1 MITLLL
7 ADPQEMVAESLR
19 LALDGAPD
27 LTVTGVATSF
37 EVLERLVQSRPADVV
52 LLDQR
57 LPSAGSHAGVEAGVG
72 AGVRRVRELSPDS
85 RVLMLTAS
93 PNEAA
98 AVVALEAGCV
108 GVIPKTMSLDD
119 LVAAVRGAAAGRLN
133 IDSDMLARLVP
144 RLSRSYR
151 EPGADLTM
159 REREVLRL
167 VAEGLSTPDMAS
179 RLVVSTNTVRNHVQ
193 SILSKLGAH
202 SKLEALV
209 IATRGNLLE

>member
-1 MITLLL
+1 VITLLL

-27 LTVTGVATSF
+27 LTVTGVATSL
-37 EVLERLVQSRPADVV
+37 ETLERLAQNRPADVI
-52 LLDQR
+52 LLDQL
-57 LPSAGSHAGVEAGVG
+57 LPAGGVG
-72 AGVRRVRELSPDS
+72 AGVRRVREISPAS
-85 RVLMLTAS
+85 RILMLTAS

-98 AVVALEAGCV
+98 AVVALESGCV
-108 GVIPKTMSLDD
+108 GVIPKTLSLDD
-119 LVAAVRGAAAGRLN
+119 LVAAVRGAAEGRLN

-151 EPGADLTM
+151 EPGADLTL

-167 VAEGLSTPDMAS
+167 VAEGLSTPDMAA

>member
-1 MITLLL
+1 VITLLL

-27 LTVTGVATSF
+27 LTVTGVATSL
-37 EVLERLVQSRPADVV
+37 EALERLVRSRPADVV
-52 LLDQR
+52 LLDER
-57 LPSAGSHAGVEAGVG
+57 LPSSGPDAGVG
-72 AGVRRVRELSPDS
+72 AGVRRVRDISPDS

-98 AVVALEAGCV
+98 AVVALEAGCI

-133 IDSDMLARLVP
+133 LDSDTLARLVP

-151 EPGADLTM
+151 EPGADLTI

-167 VAEGLSTPDMAS
+167 VAEGLSTPDMAA

-193 SILSKLGAH
+193 SILTKLGAH

>member
-1 MITLLL
+1 M
-7 ADPQEMVAESLR
+7 
-19 LALDGAPD
+19 
-27 LTVTGVATSF
+27 
-37 EVLERLVQSRPADVV
+37 
-52 LLDQR
+52 
-57 LPSAGSHAGVEAGVG
+57 G

-98 AVVALEAGCV
+98 AVVALESGCV
-108 GVIPKTMSLDD
+108 GVVPKTLSLDD
-119 LVAAVRGAAAGRLN
+119 LVAAVREAATGRLN
-133 IDSDMLARLVP
+133 LDSDMLARLVP

-151 EPGADLTM
+151 EPGADLTS

-167 VAEGLSTPDMAS
+167 VAEGLSTPDMAA

-193 SILSKLGAH
+193 SILTKLGAH

-209 IATRGNLLE
+209 IANRSTCSGSQWPSATCTSEVEAAGMVLSACLWSTNRECALFVLRPRGR

>member
-1 MITLLL
+1 VISLLL

-27 LTVTGVATSF
+27 LTVTGVATSL
-37 EVLERLVQSRPADVV
+37 EALERLVQSRPADVV

-57 LPSAGSHAGVEAGVG
+57 LPSAGSDVGVG
-72 AGVRRVRELSPDS
+72 AGVRRVRTLSPDS

-133 IDSDMLARLVP
+133 LDSDMLARLVP

-151 EPGADLTM
+151 EPGADLTV

-167 VAEGLSTPDMAS
+167 VAEGLSTSDMAA

>member
-1 MITLLL
+1 VISLLL

-27 LTVTGVATSF
+27 LTVIGVATS
-37 EVLERLVQSRPADVV
+37 LEALELLVQSRPADVV

-57 LPSAGSHAGVEAGVG
+57 LPSTRSDAGVG
-72 AGVRRVRELSPDS
+72 AGVRRIRELSPAC

-98 AVVALEAGCV
+98 AVVALESGCV

-119 LVAAVRGAAAGRLN
+119 LVAAVRSAAAGRLN
-133 IDSDMLARLVP
+133 LDPDMLARLVP

-151 EPGADLTM
+151 EPGADLTA

-167 VAEGLSTPDMAS
+167 VAEGLSTADMAA

-193 SILSKLGAH
+193 SILNKLGAH

>member
-27 LTVTGVATSF
+27 LTVTGVATSL
-37 EVLERLVQSRPADVV
+37 EALERLVQSRSADVV

-57 LPSAGSHAGVEAGVG
+57 LPSSRSGAGVG
-72 AGVRRVRELSPDS
+72 AGVRRVRELSPAS
-85 RVLMLTAS
+85 RVLLLTAS

-98 AVVALEAGCV
+98 AVVALESGCV
-108 GVIPKTMSLDD
+108 GVIPKTLSLDD
-119 LVAAVRGAAAGRLN
+119 LVAAVRAAASGRLN
-133 IDSDMLARLVP
+133 LDSDMLARLVP

-151 EPGADLTM
+151 EPGADLTL

-167 VAEGLSTPDMAS
+167 VAEGLSTPDMAA

-193 SILSKLGAH
+193 SILTKLGAH

>member
-1 MITLLL
+1 LTPVITMLL

-27 LTVTGVATSF
+27 LRVAGVATTLDALELLAASR
-37 EVLERLVQSRPADVV
+37 EVDVV

-57 LPSAGSHAGVEAGVG
+57 LSEVGVA
-72 AGVRRVRELSPDS
+72 ACVRRVRAVSPGS

-98 AVVALEAGCV
+98 AVVALEAGCA
-108 GVIPKTMSLDD
+108 GVVPKTLSLDD
-119 LVAAVRGAAAGRLN
+119 LVTAVRAAASGQLRL
-133 IDSDMLARLVP
+133 DSDMLARLVP

-151 EPGADLTM
+151 APGADLTL

-167 VAEGLSTPDMAS
+167 VADGLSTSDMAG
-179 RLVVSTNTVRNHVQ
+179 RLFVSPNTVRNHVQ
-193 SILSKLGAH
+193 SVLVKLGAH
-202 SKLEALV
+202 SKLEAVV
-209 IATRGNLLE
+209 IASRSGLLE

>member
-1 MITLLL
+1 VIRLLL

-27 LTVTGVATSF
+27 LRVTGVATS
-37 EVLERLVQSRPADVV
+37 LEALESLAGSREADVV

-57 LPSAGSHAGVEAGVG
+57 LSDVGVA
-72 AGVRRVRELSPDS
+72 ACVRRVRAVSPDS
-85 RVLMLTAS
+85 HVLMLTAS

-98 AVVALEAGCV
+98 AVVALEAGCA
-108 GVIPKTMSLDD
+108 GVVPKTLSLDD
-119 LVAAVRGAAAGRLN
+119 LVAAVRAAASGQLRL
-133 IDSDMLARLVP
+133 DSDMLARLVP

-151 EPGADLTM
+151 EPGADLTL

-167 VAEGLSTPDMAS
+167 VAEGVSTSDMA
-179 RLVVSTNTVRNHVQ
+179 RQLFVSPNTVRNHVQ
-193 SILSKLGAH
+193 SVLVKLGAH

-209 IATRGNLLE
+209 IATRSGLLE

>member
-27 LTVTGVATSF
+27 LTVTGVATSL
-37 EVLERLVQSRPADVV
+37 EELERLVLNRPAEVV
-52 LLDQR
+52 LVDQR
-57 LPSAGSHAGVEAGVG
+57 LPSLQPGVG
-72 AGVRRVRELSPDS
+72 IAAGVRRVRELSPES
-85 RVLMLTAS
+85 RILMLTAS

-98 AVVALEAGCV
+98 AVVALEAGCA
-108 GVIPKTMSLDD
+108 GVVPKTMSLDD
-119 LVAAVRGAAAGRLN
+119 LVAAVRGAAAGRLGL
-133 IDSDMLARLVP
+133 DSDMLARLVP

-151 EPGADLTM
+151 EPGADLTA
-159 REREVLRL
+159 REREVLTL
-167 VAEGLSTPDMAS
+167 VAEGLSTTDMAA

-193 SILSKLGAH
+193 SILTKLGAH

>member
-1 MITLLL
+1 VITVLL

-37 EVLERLVQSRPADVV
+37 DSLQRLLQSRPADVV

-57 LPSAGSHAGVEAGVG
+57 LPASPEGADVG
-72 AGVRRVRELSPDS
+72 AGVRRVRELCPDS
-85 RVLMLTAS
+85 RVIMLTAS

-98 AVVALEAGCV
+98 AVVALESGCV
-108 GVIPKTMSLDD
+108 GVVPKTMSLDD

-133 IDSDMLARLVP
+133 LDSDMLARLVP

-151 EPGADLTM
+151 EPGADLTS

-167 VAEGLSTPDMAS
+167 VAEGLSTPDMAA

-193 SILSKLGAH
+193 SILTKLGAH
-202 SKLEALV
+202 SKLEALI
-209 IATRGNLLE
+209 IANRANLLG

>member
-1 MITLLL
+1 VITLLL

-37 EVLERLVQSRPADVV
+37 EALEQLAQTRPADVV
-52 LLDQR
+52 LLDQQ
-57 LPSAGSHAGVEAGVG
+57 LPAAGSDGGVG
-72 AGVRRVRELSPDS
+72 AGVRRVRELSPKS
-85 RVLMLTAS
+85 RILMLTAS

-98 AVVALEAGCV
+98 AVVALESGCV

-119 LVAAVRGAAAGRLN
+119 LVAAVRAAAAGRLN
-133 IDSDMLARLVP
+133 LDSDMLARLVP

-151 EPGADLTM
+151 EPGADLTA

-167 VAEGLSTPDMAS
+167 VAEGLSTPDMAA

>member
-1 MITLLL
+1 VITLLL

-37 EVLERLVQSRPADVV
+37 AALQGLLESRTADVV

-57 LPSAGSHAGVEAGVG
+57 LPASHEGADVS

-98 AVVALEAGCV
+98 AVVALESGCV
-108 GVIPKTMSLDD
+108 GVVPKTLSLDD
-119 LVAAVRGAAAGRLN
+119 LVAAVREAATGRLN
-133 IDSDMLARLVP
+133 LDSDMLARLVP

-151 EPGADLTM
+151 EPGADLTL

-167 VAEGLSTPDMAS
+167 VAEGLSTPDMAA

-193 SILSKLGAH
+193 SILTKLGAH

-209 IATRGNLLE
+209 IANRSHLLG

>member
-27 LTVTGVATSF
+27 LTVTGVATSL
-37 EVLERLVQSRPADVV
+37 EELERLVLSRPADVV

-57 LPSAGSHAGVEAGVG
+57 LPSVQPGVG
-72 AGVRRVRELSPDS
+72 ISAGVRRVRELSPHS
-85 RVLMLTAS
+85 RILMLTAS

-98 AVVALEAGCV
+98 AVVALESGCAGV
-108 GVIPKTMSLDD
+108 VPKTMSLDD
-119 LVAAVRGAAAGRLN
+119 LVAAVRGAAAGRLGL
-133 IDSDMLARLVP
+133 DSDMLARLVP

-151 EPGADLTM
+151 EPGADLTA
-159 REREVLRL
+159 REREVLTL
-167 VAEGLSTPDMAS
+167 VAEGLSTSDMAA

>member
-1 MITLLL
+1 VITLLL

-27 LTVTGVATSF
+27 LTVTGVATSL
-37 EVLERLVQSRPADVV
+37 EELERLVASRAADVV

-57 LPSAGSHAGVEAGVG
+57 LPSVHPGVG
-72 AGVRRVRELSPDS
+72 IAAGVRRVRELSPVS
-85 RVLMLTAS
+85 RILMLTAS

-98 AVVALEAGCV
+98 AVVALESGCV
-108 GVIPKTMSLDD
+108 GVVPKTMSLDE
-119 LVAAVRGAAAGRLN
+119 LVAAVREAAAGRLGL
-133 IDSDMLARLVP
+133 DSDMLARLVP

-151 EPGADLTM
+151 EPGADLTS
-159 REREVLRL
+159 REREVLTL
-167 VAEGLSTPDMAS
+167 VAEGLSTSDMAA

>member
-7 ADPQEMVAESLR
+7 ADPHEMVAESLR

-27 LTVTGVATSF
+27 LQVTGIATSLDSLEELAAVR
-37 EVLERLVQSRPADVV
+37 EVDVV

-57 LPSAGSHAGVEAGVG
+57 LSEVGVATC
-72 AGVRRVRELSPDS
+72 VRRVRAVMPATKI
-85 RVLMLTAS
+85 LMLSAS

-98 AVVALEAGCV
+98 AVVALEAGCA
-108 GVIPKTMSLDD
+108 GVVSKTLSLDD
-119 LVAAVRGAAAGRLN
+119 LVAAVRAAADGELRL
-133 IDSDMLARLVP
+133 DSDMLARLVP

-151 EPGADLTM
+151 APGADLTL

-167 VAEGLSTPDMAS
+167 VAEGMSTADMA
-179 RLVVSTNTVRNHVQ
+179 RRMFVSPNTVRNHVQ
-193 SILSKLGAH
+193 SILTKLGVH

-209 IATRGNLLE
+209 VATRAGLLE

>member
-1 MITLLL
+1 MLL

-27 LTVTGVATSF
+27 LRVAGVATTLEALELLAAIR
-37 EVLERLVQSRPADVV
+37 EVDVV

-57 LPSAGSHAGVEAGVG
+57 LSDVGVAACVQ
-72 AGVRRVRELSPDS
+72 RVRAVSTGS

-98 AVVALEAGCV
+98 AVVALEAGCA
-108 GVIPKTMSLDD
+108 GVVPKTLSLDD
-119 LVAAVRGAAAGRLN
+119 LVTAVRAAASGQLRL
-133 IDSDMLARLVP
+133 DSDMLARLVP

-151 EPGADLTM
+151 APGADLTL

-167 VAEGLSTPDMAS
+167 VADGLSTSDMAG
-179 RLVVSTNTVRNHVQ
+179 RLFVSPNTVRNHVQ
-193 SILSKLGAH
+193 SVLVKLGAH
-202 SKLEALV
+202 SKLEAVV
-209 IATRGNLLE
+209 IATRSGLLE

>member
-27 LTVTGVATSF
+27 LTVAGVATSF
-37 EVLERLVQSRPADVV
+37 DALQRLLQSRSADVV

-57 LPSAGSHAGVEAGVG
+57 LPSSPEGADVG
-72 AGVRRVRELSPDS
+72 AGVRRVRELSPAS

-98 AVVALEAGCV
+98 AVVALESGCV
-108 GVIPKTMSLDD
+108 GVVPKTLSLDD
-119 LVAAVRGAAAGRLN
+119 LVAAVRAAAAGRLN
-133 IDSDMLARLVP
+133 LDSDMLARLLP

-151 EPGADLTM
+151 EPGADLTL

-167 VAEGLSTPDMAS
+167 VADGLSTPDMAA

-202 SKLEALV
+202 SKLEALI
-209 IATRGNLLE
+209 IATRSNLLG